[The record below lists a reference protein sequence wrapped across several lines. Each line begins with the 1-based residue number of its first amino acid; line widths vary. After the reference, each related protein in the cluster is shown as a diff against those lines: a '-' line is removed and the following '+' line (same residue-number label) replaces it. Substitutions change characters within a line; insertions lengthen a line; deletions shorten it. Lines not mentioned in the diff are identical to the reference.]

1 MFFIWVGFEY
11 CCKLWLRKEKYNI
24 NRLEIVKI
32 FVLLNKDLKIIMLKD
47 IVVNIYE
54 NMNEDMR
61 NFCREV
67 DIIMIIKN
75 KIEKLDWKILE
86 WNGFIS

>member
-1 MFFIWVGFEY
+1 M
-11 CCKLWLRKEKYNI
+11 
-24 NRLEIVKI
+24 
-32 FVLLNKDLKIIMLKD
+32 LNKDLKIIMLKD